1 MAYEALRIMH
11 EIELALA
18 IGYEGDGIDPD
29 NNPYLRQ
36 LAPSCGWLRTLAFVA
51 ANPSPAPAAIA

>member
-1 MAYEALRIMH
+1 MH

-29 NNPYLRQ
+29 NNLYPRQ

-51 ANPSPAPAAIA
+51 ANPSPDRAAIA